1 MHREEQIQEI
11 SKIVC
16 GACEMALGGDGDD
29 CAEGSDYRKCGVCR
43 EVAEKLYDKYLYR
56 KAFAYNDESPE
67 QTAFKRGYAQG
78 YCDGKEVINKELHR
92 ILQETLKGLEQ

>member
-1 MHREEQIQEI
+1 MQFIKTAPVRIN
-11 SKIVC
+11 
-16 GACEMALGGDGDD
+16 A
-29 CAEGSDYRKCGVCR
+29 RKGVCR

-78 YCDGKEVINKELHR
+78 YCDGKEVINKELNR
-92 ILQETLKGLEQ
+92 ILQDTLKELK